1 MTQSS
6 ESSLSMLFYTLNHH
20 SCSHLAYLIKIKL
33 NHKPFFFFKLNI
45 SRKTVRSVRVGH
57 NAALQIAD
65 EMERP

>member
-33 NHKPFFFFKLNI
+33 NHKPFFFFLLNI

-65 EMERP
+65 EMEKP

>member
-33 NHKPFFFFKLNI
+33 NHKPFFKLNI
-45 SRKTVRSVRVGH
+45 SRKTVHSVRVGH

-65 EMERP
+65 EMEKP

>member
-6 ESSLSMLFYTLNHH
+6 ESSRSMLFYTLNHH

-33 NHKPFFFFKLNI
+33 NHKPFFFKLNI
-45 SRKTVRSVRVGH
+45 SRKMVRSVRVGH

-65 EMERP
+65 EMEKP